1 MATKYANSTR
11 YLFVNTEDF
20 PNNGDQINNIRLNL
34 GGNSFESDDDSLIKM
49 SLTQFNMPKN
59 FYNVN
64 DTNNTFRVIQ
74 SGFTHAG
81 SGVEIDACDF
91 KMKIPPGDYL
101 TSRQLIQAFCDRLK
115 IVLDAHVS
123 SAGTAMT
130 YTIAPNGDPTYQ
142 YGTAVINSNARVIPT
157 DSADINTRLLG
168 VTVTASVSD
177 FRFTNPIIIH
187 SLHISP
193 TEGLVTTS
201 GALLTADEQFNDS
214 AMLFGGNRCKI
225 ANDPSSDTDAVMTA
239 NNCFSISDADH
250 VTTISGY
257 YPMNTA
263 LHTLP
268 YIYIRVNTVVNSTTS
283 NFENVSHNHTSPI
296 VPSHI
301 LAKVE
306 RKEMLDGSIYYR
318 SSDEV
323 VYENYMTQNRLN
335 DLQFSI
341 TDDKGRVIPQ
351 NNLGVNMGIFS
362 NYTASSKKINV
373 DGNLFCDFTLKL
385 ERIPIPFAPNILQG
399 HPDPI
404 RQTNNLV
411 QSNIPNNRCIL

>member
-1 MATKYANSTR
+1 MANKYASSTR

-20 PNNGDQINNIRLNL
+20 PNTGDQINNIRLNL
-34 GGNSFESDDDSLIKM
+34 GGNSFESDDDSLIKL

-59 FYNVN
+59 FYNIN
-64 DTNNTFRVIQ
+64 DTNNTIRLIQ
-74 SGFTHAG
+74 TGFTH
-81 SGVEIDACDF
+81 SSVVIDDTDVLIKLPA
-91 KMKIPPGDYL
+91 GDYL
-101 TSRQLIQAFCDRLK
+101 TTRQLQQAFCDRLK
-115 IVLDAHVS
+115 VALDAKVNAS
-123 SAGTAMT
+123 GDAMT
-130 YTIAPNGDPTYQ
+130 YNVVPNGNATFQ
-142 YGTAVINSNARVIPT
+142 YGAAVINSNARVIPT
-157 DSADINTRLLG
+157 DSDDINTRLLG
-168 VTVTASVSD
+168 VTVTASVGA
-177 FRFTNPIIIH
+177 FRYTNPIIIH

-193 TEGLVTTS
+193 TEGLVTTA
-201 GALLTADEQFNDS
+201 GGVLTADEQFNDS

-225 ANDPSSDTDAVMTA
+225 ANDSASDSDAVMSA
-239 NNCFSISDADH
+239 NNCFSISNATN

-283 NFENVSHNHTSPI
+283 NFENVSHNHTTEI

-306 RKEMLDGSIYYR
+306 RKEMLDGSVYYR

-335 DLQFSI
+335 NLQFSI

-351 NNLGVNMGIFS
+351 NNLGVNMGVFN
-362 NYTASSKKINV
+362 NYTTSSKKINV
-373 DGNLFCDFTLKL
+373 DGNLHCDFTLKL
-385 ERIPIPFAPNILQG
+385 ERIGIPFAPNILQG
-399 HPDPI
+399 YADPV

-411 QSNIPNNRCIL
+411 QSNIPTNRCTL

>member
-1 MATKYANSTR
+1 MANKYDGSTR

-20 PNNGDQINNIRLNL
+20 PNQGDQINNIRLNL
-34 GGNSFESDDDSLIKM
+34 GGNSFQSDDDSLIKL

-74 SGFTHAG
+74 SGFTH

-101 TSRQLIQAFCDRLK
+101 TSRQLIQAFCDSLK

-123 SAGTAMT
+123 SAGVNMT
-130 YTIAPNGDPTYQ
+130 YTVAPNGDPTFQ
-142 YGTAVINSNARVIPT
+142 YGSAVINSNARVIPT

-168 VTVTASVSD
+168 VTVTASVSA

-193 TEGLVTTS
+193 TDGLVTTS
-201 GALLTADEQFNDS
+201 GAVLTADEQFNDS

-225 ANDPSSDTDAVMTA
+225 ANDPSSDSDAVMTA
-239 NNCFSISDADH
+239 NNCFSISDADN

-268 YIYIRVNTVVNSTTS
+268 YVYLRLNTVINSTTS
-283 NFENVSHNHTSPI
+283 NFENISHNHTSEI

-301 LAKVE
+301 LAKIE

-318 SSDEV
+318 SNDEI
-323 VYENYMTQNRLN
+323 VYVNYITQNRLN
-335 DLQFSI
+335 DLQFSV

-362 NYTASSKKINV
+362 NYTASTKKINI
-373 DGNLFCDFTLKL
+373 DGNLHCDFTLKL
-385 ERIPIPFAPNILQG
+385 ERIAIPYSPNILQG
-399 HPDPI
+399 FSDPI
-404 RQTNNLV
+404 RKTNNSIL
-411 QSNIPNNRCIL
+411 SNIPNNGCVL

>member
-1 MATKYANSTR
+1 MANKYDSSTR
-11 YLFVNTEDF
+11 YLFINTEDY
-20 PNNGDQINNIRLNL
+20 PNQGDQINNIKLNL
-34 GGNSFESDDDSLIKM
+34 ANDSFESDDDSLIKL

-91 KMKIPPGDYL
+91 KMKIPAGDYL
-101 TSRQLIQAFCDRLK
+101 TSRQLIQAFCDSLK

-123 SAGTAMT
+123 SSGNAMT
-130 YTIAPNGDPTYQ
+130 YTVAPNGDATFQ
-142 YGTAVINSNARVIPT
+142 YGSAVINSNARVIPT
-157 DSADINTRLLG
+157 ASADINTRLLG

-177 FRFTNPIIIH
+177 FRFTKPIIIH

-193 TEGLVTTS
+193 TAGSVTTG
-201 GALLTADEQFNDS
+201 GAVLTADEQFNDS

-225 ANDPSSDTDAVMTA
+225 ANDPTSDTDAVMTA
-239 NNCFSISDADH
+239 NNCFSISNADH

-268 YIYIRVNTVVNSTTS
+268 YVYLRCNVVTNSTTS
-283 NFENVSHNHTSPI
+283 NFENSSHNHSSPI

-301 LAKVE
+301 LAKIE
-306 RKEMLDGSIYYR
+306 RREMQDGSIYYR
-318 SSDEV
+318 SNDEV
-323 VYENYMTQNRLN
+323 VYNNFLTQNRLSE
-335 DLQFSI
+335 LQFSV

-351 NNLGVNMGIFS
+351 NNLGINMGVFS
-362 NYTASSKKINV
+362 GYTGSNKKINI

-385 ERIPIPFAPNILQG
+385 ERVAIPFQPNVLQG
-399 HPDPI
+399 FSDPI
-404 RQTNNLV
+404 RKTNNVV
-411 QSNIPNNRCIL
+411 QSNVPNNRCL

>member
-1 MATKYANSTR
+1 MANKYANSTR

-64 DTNNTFRVIQ
+64 DTNNTFRIIQ
-74 SGFTHAG
+74 SGFTH

-101 TSRQLIQAFCDRLK
+101 TTRQLIQAFCDRLK

-123 SAGTAMT
+123 SAGTSMT
-130 YTIAPNGDPTYQ
+130 YVVAPNGDPTFQ
-142 YGTAVINSNARVIPT
+142 YGSAVINSNARVIPT

-168 VTVTASVSD
+168 VTVTASVSA

-201 GALLTADEQFNDS
+201 GAVLTADEQFNDS

-239 NNCFSISDADH
+239 NNCFSISDADN

-306 RKEMLDGSIYYR
+306 RKQMLDGSIYYR

-323 VYENYMTQNRLN
+323 VYENFMTQNRLN

-351 NNLGVNMGIFS
+351 NNLGVNMGVFS
-362 NYTASSKKINV
+362 NYTTSSKKINL

-399 HPDPI
+399 HADPI
-404 RQTNNLV
+404 RQTNSLV
-411 QSNIPNNRCIL
+411 QSNVANNRCTL